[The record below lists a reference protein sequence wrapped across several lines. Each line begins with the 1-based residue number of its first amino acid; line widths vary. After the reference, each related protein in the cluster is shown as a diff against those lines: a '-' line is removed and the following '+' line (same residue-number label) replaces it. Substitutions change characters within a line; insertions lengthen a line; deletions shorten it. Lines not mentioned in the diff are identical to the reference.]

1 MSRIKVIEDSPLT
14 DDPIPVHE
22 IIGYVLVTCKEL
34 SMDKYHGEHLAAQT
48 AILITQISTLV
59 AEEAFYNASELSK
72 TKGMGVGELMKW
84 NKAKSRMKKPVAQE
98 ILDRITDDD
107 RLDTQVI
114 SEIQAAGYLSLAA
127 LELNFLSGQLTPL
140 EMEFNYQLRVLDPN
154 EALAIG
160 LRFIGLELNE
170 N

>member
-1 MSRIKVIEDSPLT
+1 MTRMKVIQEGPLT
-14 DDPIPVHE
+14 EDLISVHE

-34 SMDKYHGEHLAAQT
+34 DMDKYHGEHLATQT
-48 AILITQISTLV
+48 VSQIMKISTKQ
-59 AEEAFYNASELSK
+59 AEAAYYNASELSK
-72 TKGMGVGELMKW
+72 KKGWGVGELLKW
-84 NKAKSRMKKPVAQE
+84 NKAKSHMNSPVSEAVLRKIAE
-98 ILDRITDDD
+98 DD
-107 RLDTQVI
+107 RLDNHVI

-160 LRFIGLELNE
+160 LQFLGLELEE